1 MLDFGIGSKTVH
13 GWDYFAEKKTG
24 ITADFFF
31 FWEAPLSKP
40 TNPTT
45 LRLPVALHLLVA
57 RPVLQKIPD
66 PDCFDLVCSPCLGG
80 F

>member
-31 FWEAPLSKP
+31 WEAPLSKP

-45 LRLPVALHLLVA
+45 
-57 RPVLQKIPD
+57 
-66 PDCFDLVCSPCLGG
+66 
-80 F
+80 